1 MSGRPRAAHTLGQTQ
16 GTVTHPQIGNMWPAG
31 LLNRCFICNCGVI
44 AVVGGRFILQ
54 LMFYLVDSI
63 VKLINVLLRS
73 FSICVGGGYFFN
85 DKKVLSEPHQK
96 FGSGSAHKVQFRLRN
111 ADQKRQGTHLCRLL
125 CIPALQV
132 ETHQGLQLAMEHTN

>member
-16 GTVTHPQIGNMWPAG
+16 GTVTHPQLGNMWPAG
-31 LLNRCFICNCGVI
+31 LLNRCFIWNCGLI

-73 FSICVGGGYFFN
+73 FSICEGGG
-85 DKKVLSEPHQK
+85 VHRTCIVSTVTQHICPHQLK
-96 FGSGSAHKVQFRLRN
+96 WPFSSRSIFFEKNLISRFVSSLVDKYFN
-111 ADQKRQGTHLCRLL
+111 FFPVY
-125 CIPALQV
+125 ILQS
-132 ETHQGLQLAMEHTN
+132 

>member
-16 GTVTHPQIGNMWPAG
+16 GTVTHPQLGNMWLAG
-31 LLNRCFICNCGVI
+31 LLNRCFIWNCGLI

-73 FSICVGGGYFFN
+73 FSICEGGGTPY
-85 DKKVLSEPHQK
+85 LYRIHRHP
-96 FGSGSAHKVQFRLRN
+96 
-111 ADQKRQGTHLCRLL
+111 THLS
-125 CIPALQV
+125 ASV
-132 ETHQGLQLAMEHTN
+132 EMAVF